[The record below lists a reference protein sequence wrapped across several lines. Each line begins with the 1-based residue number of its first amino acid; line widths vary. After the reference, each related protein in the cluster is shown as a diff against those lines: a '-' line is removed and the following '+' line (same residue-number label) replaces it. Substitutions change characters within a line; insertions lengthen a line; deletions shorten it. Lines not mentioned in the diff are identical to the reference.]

1 MNEIVVIAE
10 HDGKK
15 VKQAS
20 YETISFAVQVA
31 KDAKQVAVL
40 VIGDSVEPIAREI
53 AKNTKL
59 NVVGIESLSAKF
71 YNSEAYTLL
80 LEKYFNDN
88 KPNFIFISHTPT
100 GWDYAPQLA
109 LALKASYIP
118 AVISFSFSFNGK
130 TIFTRQ
136 VLNGKLL
143 ADFVPPVGKTAVITV
158 MPGATKNISP
168 SNSPSMAENVRIMK
182 MEIPPTKTKTIG
194 YVESKRAGE
203 ELGQADIII
212 AIGRGIGSSDN
223 IAKARELASLIPRCA
238 LASSR
243 PLCDTGWMPIETQV
257 GMTGRTVAPKVYIA
271 LGISGA
277 VQHTMG
283 MQNSDTIIAVNT
295 DKNALF
301 FQKAHYCIIA
311 DINEFIPVLIK
322 KLREK
327 Q

>member
-15 VKQAS
+15 VKQAC
-20 YETISFAVQVA
+20 YETISFAVQFA
-31 KDAKQVAVL
+31 QYAKQVAVL

-53 AKNTKL
+53 AKITKL
-59 NVVGIESLSAKF
+59 DVVGLESVGAKF

-80 LEKYFNDN
+80 LKKYFEAG
-88 KPNFIFISHTPT
+88 KPNFIFIPHTPT

-109 LALKASYIP
+109 LTLNASYIP
-118 AVISFSFSFNGK
+118 AVISFSHNGK
-130 TIFTRQ
+130 AIFTRQ

-143 ADFVPPVGKTAVITV
+143 ADFPPVLGKTTVITV
-158 MPGATKNISP
+158 MPGATKNIFP
-168 SNSPSMAENVRIMK
+168 SDSPSMAENVRIMK
-182 MEIPPTKTKTIG
+182 MEISPTKTKTLG
-194 YVESKRAGE
+194 YVESERAGE

-243 PLCDTGWMPIETQV
+243 PLCDMGWMPIETQV
-257 GMTGRTVAPKVYIA
+257 GMTGRTVSPKVYIA

-311 DINEFIPVLIK
+311 DINEFIPVLIE
-322 KLREK
+322 KLK
-327 Q
+327 GK